1 MESLDCAQFCCRA
14 CRKQLEHRRSLGRN
28 SRLSQVF
35 LPASWV
41 ALHRNCNLTSLIS
54 HLYINAY
61 PSHILS
67 TIQKREGWY
76 CQDNLKFEINFLI
89 IFNIFLLE
97 IYLPVNQIEYKKL
110 MCFLPWYWSRKSF
123 FLVLPWKWENEKFLS
138 ASSLRNA
145 LLRYTTTEPQRLY
158 SELGHY

>member
-14 CRKQLEHRRSLGRN
+14 CRKQLEHGRSLGRN

-41 ALHRNCNLTSLIS
+41 ALHRNCNLTPLIS

-97 IYLPVNQIEYKKL
+97 IYLPVNQIEYKSWCVFSLDIEVEKV
-110 MCFLPWYWSRKSF
+110 SF
-123 FLVLPWKWENEKFLS
+123 WFCHESGRMKNF
-138 ASSLRNA
+138 
-145 LLRYTTTEPQRLY
+145 
-158 SELGHY
+158 